1 MMTLEE
7 RQRINTELDC
17 NLESIPSAVAFL
29 IHDLRCFHD
38 YKPSKRKA
46 ILERAINILYEGL
59 QK

>member
-1 MMTLEE
+1 MMTTEE
-7 RQRINTELDC
+7 RQRVNTELDC
-17 NLESIPSAVAFL
+17 NLDSIPSAVAFL

-46 ILERAINILYEGL
+46 ILERAINTLYEGL

>member
-7 RQRINTELDC
+7 RQRVNTELDC
-17 NLESIPSAVAFL
+17 NLDSIPSAVAFL

-38 YKPSKRKA
+38 YKPSKRKK

>member
-1 MMTLEE
+1 MRTLEK
-7 RQRINTELDC
+7 RQAINLELDN
-17 NLESIPSAVAFL
+17 NLDSIPSAVAFL

-38 YKPSKRKA
+38 YKPSKRKK

>member
-1 MMTLEE
+1 MMTTEE
-7 RQRINTELDC
+7 RQRVNTELDC
-17 NLESIPSAVAFL
+17 NLDSIPSAVAFL

-46 ILERAINILYEGL
+46 ILERAINTLYEGI

>member
-7 RQRINTELDC
+7 RQRINTELDY

-46 ILERAINILYEGL
+46 ILERAIKTLYEGL

>member
-1 MMTLEE
+1 MMTTEE
-7 RQRINTELDC
+7 RQRVNTELDC
-17 NLESIPSAVAFL
+17 NLDSIPSAVAFL

-46 ILERAINILYEGL
+46 ILKRAINTLYEGL

>member
-1 MMTLEE
+1 MTMEQ
-7 RQRINTELDC
+7 RQQINTELDC

-46 ILERAINILYEGL
+46 ILERAINTLYEGL

>member
-1 MMTLEE
+1 MMTIEA
-7 RQRINTELDC
+7 RQKINTELDC

-46 ILERAINILYEGL
+46 ILERAINTLYEGL

>member
-1 MMTLEE
+1 MMTAEK
-7 RQRINTELDC
+7 RQEANTELDC
-17 NLESIPSAVAFL
+17 NLDSIPSAVAFL

-46 ILERAINILYEGL
+46 ILERAINTLYEGL

>member
-1 MMTLEE
+1 MMTAEQ
-7 RQRINTELDC
+7 RQEANLELDC

-46 ILERAINILYEGL
+46 ILERAINMLYKGV
-59 QK
+59 Q

>member
-1 MMTLEE
+1 MMTAEQ
-7 RQRINTELDC
+7 RQQINTELDC

-46 ILERAINILYEGL
+46 ILERAIEMLYKGV
-59 QK
+59 

>member
-1 MMTLEE
+1 MMTTEQ
-7 RQRINTELDC
+7 RQQINTELDC

-46 ILERAINILYEGL
+46 ILERAINMLYKGV
-59 QK
+59 

>member
-7 RQRINTELDC
+7 RQKINTELDC

-46 ILERAINILYEGL
+46 ILERAINILYEGV

>member
-1 MMTLEE
+1 MMTTEK
-7 RQRINTELDC
+7 RQEANTELDC
-17 NLESIPSAVAFL
+17 NLDSIPSAVAFL

-46 ILERAINILYEGL
+46 ILERAINMLYEGV

>member
-1 MMTLEE
+1 MMTAEK
-7 RQRINTELDC
+7 RQEANTELDC
-17 NLESIPSAVAFL
+17 NLDSIPSAVAFL

-46 ILERAINILYEGL
+46 ILERAINILYEGV

>member
-1 MMTLEE
+1 MMTIEQ
-7 RQRINTELDC
+7 RQQINTELDC

-46 ILERAINILYEGL
+46 ILERAINMLYKGV
-59 QK
+59 

>member
-1 MMTLEE
+1 MTTEE
-7 RQRINTELDC
+7 RQRVNTELDC
-17 NLESIPSAVAFL
+17 NLDSIPSAVAFL

-46 ILERAINILYEGL
+46 ILERAINTLYEGL